1 MRLTF
6 CQFVAGIVTVAALVT
21 GSQRSAGQV
30 TPPGPPCIEEPLNR
44 ALIRTFKLP
53 HPLYCADSVWRQR
66 VDAVPKKQP
75 QDEYV
80 RRTYETLVKTLDADG
95 KPQNF
100 MALGFDD
107 YTVPVFAADPART
120 DELCIQTY
128 DGESWAPSTLPSELR
143 DGAYHVPEVPL
154 PAGVIRPS
162 CPYGLDSDGHLVL
175 YDAEHGLEYDYWN
188 ATTAVD
194 GKATLGGGRE
204 GKRVLFAG
212 SVERFDVKGF
222 GAQQLGDQCR
232 PLTSSRATG
241 VPLLAGL
248 LVPEDLAAGAKSEI
262 GHAMVFAMPELRH
275 LCPSENGAGDVP
287 FDFVYPATKTESS
300 HPLEDRFALAAGER
314 IRLKPA
320 AEGLRDVH
328 GHLIDESK
336 LARITQIYL
345 DALRNHGAYLVDGS
359 GAFSFYAEDWRTA
372 NLDLPKPDFNLLRG
386 APTDA
391 ELSTDSTQWRELMV
405 TLRKDLYKIPFA
417 VEVDVTLHANFEV
430 IEDAPPPPGFGPGAC
445 TAEQLNNCPDPSP

>member
-6 CQFVAGIVTVAALVT
+6 CQIVAGVVTVAALVI

-30 TPPGPPCIEEPLNR
+30 TPPEPPCIEEPLNR

-53 HPLYCADSVWRQR
+53 HPLY
-66 VDAVPKKQP
+66 AVPKKQP

-80 RRTYETLVKTLDADG
+80 RRTYKTLVTTLDADG

-107 YTVPVFAADPART
+107 YTVPVFAANPART
-120 DELCIQTY
+120 DELRIQPY
-128 DGESWAPSTLPSELR
+128 DGAGWAPSTLPSVFH
-143 DGAYHVPEVPL
+143 DGAYYVPDIPL
-154 PAGVIRPS
+154 PAGLIRPS

-175 YDAEHGLEYDYWN
+175 YDAENRLEYDYWN

-212 SVERFDVKGF
+212 SVERFEVKGF
-222 GAQQLGDQCR
+222 GAQQLDAKCR
-232 PLTSSRATG
+232 PLTSARATG

-248 LVPEDLAAGAKSEI
+248 LASEDLAAGANSEI

-275 LCPSENGAGDVP
+275 LCPSAADPDVP

-336 LARITQIYL
+336 LAPITRIYL
-345 DALRNHGAYLVDGS
+345 DALRKHGAYLADGAL
-359 GAFSFYAEDWRTA
+359 AFAFYAEDWRSA
-372 NLDLPKPDFNLLRG
+372 NLELPKPEFNHLRG

-391 ELSTDSTQWRELMV
+391 ELGTDSTQWRELMV